1 MTSGGFAASSLHG
14 HEQAKYDGEFSGSKI
29 EISNGELNI
38 DNSFKYVSAI
48 ENIVDIA
55 YVSSSAVAPTPTP
68 TPTNTVTPTPTPTEQ
83 PPVSSTPTPTP
94 TNTPTPSTA
103 GTFDLRIRVY
113 TDIGVQENNTDI
125 EYKITASPSSSP
137 FDTSIQTGDLAPGF
151 INLNLYNVS
160 GNDDVVVNVLRVE
173 PNGSAI
179 AVGSIEW
186 GNYDL
191 THLDVSPTSDIF
203 SSNNNIDKNYT
214 LSNFDDS
221 LSIISIDLTIIEGS

>member
-1 MTSGGFAASSLHG
+1 
-14 HEQAKYDGEFSGSKI
+14 
-29 EISNGELNI
+29 
-38 DNSFKYVSAI
+38 
-48 ENIVDIA
+48 
-55 YVSSSAVAPTPTP
+55 
-68 TPTNTVTPTPTPTEQ
+68 
-83 PPVSSTPTPTP
+83 
-94 TNTPTPSTA
+94 
-103 GTFDLRIRVY
+103 
-113 TDIGVQENNTDI
+113 
-125 EYKITASPSSSP
+125 
-137 FDTSIQTGDLAPGF
+137 
-151 INLNLYNVS
+151 
-160 GNDDVVVNVLRVE
+160 VNVLRVE